1 MNTELL
7 NSLCKWDQERL
18 INVTRE
24 YTENCNG
31 ETIFETGYNSNSWY
45 VYIALENGVSICE
58 AFNWVEYLV
67 TNMEDWEEFFF
78 NTYEEAEEKQEE
90 LNNI

>member
-18 INVTRE
+18 INITRE
-24 YTENCNG
+24 FCEVASW
-31 ETIFETGYNSNSWY
+31 EPIFETGYNPNSWY

-67 TNMEDWEEFFF
+67 TNMDDWEEFFF
-78 NTYEEAEEKQEE
+78 DTYKEAEEKQNE
-90 LNNI
+90 LNN